1 MDPGQL
7 TIGVVG
13 RQDKMK
19 LGQSVRGVGHTVADS
34 RHCDSNSRA
43 KSDCRTLWRQPG
55 RPSGGLS
62 TSSFSQAASPSAK
75 MPGSRRSHE
84 FKVLPG
90 AWAIIERSEVEVLE
104 KQCELLSLILPAL
117 GKSLTGTMVG
127 DVQARGRTHLSI
139 VGGAEQ
145 VEDTFVPS
153 ERSAMGLTSRP
164 LTWTTS
170 KRESWSL
177 VPRRAGMHTEEYVG
191 ASPARGAARSSRIC
205 DEDQT

>member
-1 MDPGQL
+1 M
-7 TIGVVG
+7 TIGVGG

-19 LGQSVRGVGHTVADS
+19 LGQAVRGVSYHVAAW
-34 RHCDSNSRA
+34 RHCESNPRA

-55 RPSGGLS
+55 RPNGDLS
-62 TSSFSQAASPSAK
+62 ILSFSQAASPSAK

-153 ERSAMGLTSRP
+153 ERSAMGLTWLL
-164 LTWTTS
+164 LTLTTS
-170 KRESWSL
+170 
-177 VPRRAGMHTEEYVG
+177 
-191 ASPARGAARSSRIC
+191 
-205 DEDQT
+205 

>member
-55 RPSGGLS
+55 RPSGDLS
-62 TSSFSQAASPSAK
+62 ISSFSQAASPSAK

-127 DVQARGRTHLSI
+127 DVQARVRTHLSL
-139 VGGAEQ
+139 VGRCRASSGYLR
-145 VEDTFVPS
+145 P
-153 ERSAMGLTSRP
+153 EREVCDGFNVAASHLDDFEARILVSGSPESRY
-164 LTWTTS
+164 
-170 KRESWSL
+170 
-177 VPRRAGMHTEEYVG
+177 AH
-191 ASPARGAARSSRIC
+191 
-205 DEDQT
+205 